1 MGNGYS
7 IKQMVI
13 AIVIVGIFTFVIIGT
28 TSNAFK
34 DDSQV
39 YYEQV
44 EKMIIHNA
52 EIYGKTLEALPTEGS
67 MIITVDDLVKAGYYG
82 DVDKDGNVKN
92 PLNSNG
98 TLNSLKIK
106 LVYQEDG
113 SIKGSIIEEY
123 YYY

>member
-1 MGNGYS
+1 MGNGYT
-7 IKQMVI
+7 IKQMLI
-13 AIVIVGIFTFVIIGT
+13 AIVVVGVFTFIMIGT

-34 DDSQV
+34 DDSQE

-44 EKMIIHNA
+44 EKMIVHNA
-52 EIYGKTLEALPTEGS
+52 EIYGKTLTSLPEQGS

-82 DVDKDGNVKN
+82 DVDSNGNVKN
-92 PLNSNG
+92 PLNSKG

-113 SIKGSIIEEY
+113 SIKGSIIEE
-123 YYY
+123 

>member
-7 IKQMVI
+7 IKQMII
-13 AIVIVGIFTFVIIGT
+13 AIVVVGIFTFVIIGT
-28 TSNAFK
+28 TSSAFK

-44 EKMIIHNA
+44 ETMIIHNA
-52 EIYGKTLEALPTEGS
+52 EIYGKTLENLPTEGS

-82 DVDKDGNVKN
+82 DVDSEGNVRN
-92 PLNSNG
+92 PLNSNSN
-98 TLNSLKIK
+98 LNGLKIK

-113 SIKGSIIEEY
+113 SIKGSIIEE
-123 YYY
+123 